1 MLRLPSY
8 LLITLA
14 ISNFVHETV
23 MGFLVHSTCALSANF
38 NLSLA
43 KLLLEFYLLLRDVK
57 IKLKKKRARLIKIKE
72 NVKH

>member
-14 ISNFVHETV
+14 ISNFVLETV

-57 IKLKKKRARLIKIKE
+57 IKKIKKKGQTDKD
-72 NVKH
+72 